1 MDLNKV
7 VHKQPTLATPE
18 TTVLDAIKMMASAK
32 VGAIVVVN
40 DAKKVQGIFTER
52 DNLLRV
58 TLSEKNPRTTWLAEV
73 MTAPV
78 VTCKGDL
85 QHEEAL
91 SIMVRNRYSCL
102 PLVDEANTIVGVVT
116 IRDLL
121 MRRISEKETAI
132 QTLEAFASAGG
143 PG

>member
-1 MDLNKV
+1 MELSKV
-7 VHKQPTLATPE
+7 VHMQPTLATPE
-18 TTVLDAIKMMASAK
+18 TTVLDAIKMMAANK
-32 VGAIVVVN
+32 VNAIVVVN
-40 DAKKVQGIFTER
+40 DAKKVQGIFTEN
-52 DNLLRV
+52 DNLHRV
-58 TLSEKNPRTTWLAEV
+58 TLREKNPRTTWLAEV

-78 VTCKGDL
+78 VSCKGDL

-91 SIMVRNRYSCL
+91 ATMVRNRFSCL
-102 PLVDEANTIVGVVT
+102 PIVDSENCIVGVVSL
-116 IRDLL
+116 RDLL